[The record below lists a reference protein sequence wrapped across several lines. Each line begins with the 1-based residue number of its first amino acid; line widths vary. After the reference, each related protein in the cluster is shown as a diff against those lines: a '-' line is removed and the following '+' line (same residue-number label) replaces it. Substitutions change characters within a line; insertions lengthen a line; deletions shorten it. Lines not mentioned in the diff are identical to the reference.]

1 MNTSGGF
8 SHHTVLDGKRG
19 VSKTQQGIEKELSP
33 NGLYKW
39 AAMCKKKSSIP
50 KNTEFLNN
58 NY

>member
-39 AAMCKKKSSIP
+39 AEMCKKKSSMP
-50 KNTEFLNN
+50 KNTELN
-58 NY
+58 